1 MDVLFQD
8 FTLSE
13 TELLAAGRAVGR
25 LVVAVMLGAVLGFER
40 QRRGRAAGLRTHSL
54 VALGAALFTVVPML
68 FGATAADL
76 AQVVKGLAAGVGF
89 LGAGAILKGSEQGD
103 VQGLTTAANIWLT
116 AAAGLAVGAGWVW
129 PAVAGVFLSFSVLFL
144 SRVGEWFK

>member
-1 MDVLFQD
+1 MDVIFHY
-8 FTLSE
+8 FTLSD

-25 LVVAVMLGAVLGFER
+25 LVVAILLGAVLGFER
-40 QRRGRAAGLRTHSL
+40 ERRGRAAGLRTHSL

-116 AAAGLAVGAGWVW
+116 
-129 PAVAGVFLSFSVLFL
+129 VAGGGGRLSLMLRSLSVTCGRLAQIRA
-144 SRVGEWFK
+144 SV

>member
-1 MDVLFQD
+1 MDVIFHD
-8 FTLSE
+8 FTLSD

-25 LVVAVMLGAVLGFER
+25 LVVAILLGAVLGFER
-40 QRRGRAAGLRTHSL
+40 ERRGRAAGLRTHSL

-116 AAAGLAVGAGWVW
+116 AAAGLAVGAGWLW
-129 PAVAGVFLSFSVLFL
+129 PAVAGVFLSCSVLFL
-144 SRVGEWFK
+144 SRVGDWLK